1 MKQILVK
8 PIDKSAA
15 EILIGKL
22 MFKSDSD
29 SLSAFNNMSITKF
42 FRKLR
47 DSRAKQKTF

>member
-1 MKQILVK
+1 MKQTLVK
-8 PIDKSAA
+8 PAEKSAA

-22 MFKSDSD
+22 MFKSNSD
-29 SLSAFNNMSITKF
+29 ALKAFDNMSITEF